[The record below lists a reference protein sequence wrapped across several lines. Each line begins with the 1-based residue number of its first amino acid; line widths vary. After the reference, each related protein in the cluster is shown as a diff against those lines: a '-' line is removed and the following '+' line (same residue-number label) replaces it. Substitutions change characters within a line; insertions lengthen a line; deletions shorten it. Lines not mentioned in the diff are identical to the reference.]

1 MNTLFTYLLPVFEAM
16 ADAAA
21 NGKYYA
27 MGMACIGAALAVL
40 TGLGPA
46 IGEGIIGAKAMEAI
60 GRQPEAAGTIRITML
75 IGQAVTETTGLYGL
89 IIAFIILAKV
99 PNIA

>member
-1 MNTLFTYLLPVFEAM
+1 MNLLTSLLPVLEAL
-16 ADAAA
+16 AY
-21 NGKYYA
+21 NQYYT

-46 IGEGIIGAKAMEAI
+46 FGEGIIGAKAMEAI
-60 GRQPEAAGTIRITML
+60 GRHPEAAGTIRLTML

-89 IIAFIILAKV
+89 IIAFMLVGKV
-99 PNIA
+99 TL

>member
-1 MNTLFTYLLPVFEAM
+1 MNTLYEVLSVLSASFAEGDGRFY
-16 ADAAA
+16 AA
-21 NGKYYA
+21 
-27 MGMACIGAALAVL
+27 GMACIGAALAVL

-60 GRQPEAAGTIRITML
+60 GRQPEAAGTIRLTML

-89 IIAFIILAKV
+89 IIAFMLVGKIPALTA
-99 PNIA
+99 

>member
-1 MNTLFTYLLPVFEAM
+1 MNLLTNLLPILEAVQY
-16 ADAAA
+16 
-21 NGKYYA
+21 NQYYT
-27 MGMACIGAALAVL
+27 MGLACIGAALAVL

-46 IGEGIIGAKAMEAI
+46 LGEGFVAGKAMEAI

-89 IIAFIILAKV
+89 IIAFMLVGKV
-99 PNIA
+99 TLG

>member
-1 MNTLFTYLLPVFEAM
+1 
-16 ADAAA
+16 
-21 NGKYYA
+21 

-46 IGEGIIGAKAMEAI
+46 FGEGLIGAKAMEAI

-75 IGQAVTETTGLYGL
+75 IGQAVSETAQL
-89 IIAFIILAKV
+89 
-99 PNIA
+99 